1 MEPAKRFTLQR
12 RILPGATMV
21 LLLGLAVP
29 IAHAQGTA
37 ATPET
42 IVVTSGDCAALVEHQ
57 PSADVAY
64 RPGVD
69 VRGRTVVAADVAG
82 TPRIALPDEIVIDV
96 TVLVYEYL
104 GQTPPSG
111 LGDTQASVGRLVFS
125 DGKLTFNG
133 EPLSDPAS
141 DAIAAAC
148 ADKFG
153 R

>member
-1 MEPAKRFTLQR
+1 MMVKRFTPQR

-21 LLLGLAVP
+21 LLLGLAAP
-29 IAHAQGTA
+29 LAHAQGK
-37 ATPET
+37 ATSAQS

-69 VRGRTVVAADVAG
+69 VRGRAVVAADLAG
-82 TPRIALPDEIVIDV
+82 APRIALPDEIVIDV

-111 LGDTQASVGRLVFS
+111 LGDTRTTVGRLVFS

-141 DAIAAAC
+141 DAVAAAC
-148 ADKFG
+148 ADELG